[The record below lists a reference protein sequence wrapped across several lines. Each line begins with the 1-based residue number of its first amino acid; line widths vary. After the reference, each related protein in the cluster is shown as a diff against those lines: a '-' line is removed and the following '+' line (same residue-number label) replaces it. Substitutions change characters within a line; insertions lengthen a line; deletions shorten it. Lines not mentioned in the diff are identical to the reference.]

1 MKKLIVIVIVLFIPT
16 VLVIYELKR
25 NTRKQ
30 EVFLNQ
36 IEGKII
42 KILQQN
48 RGGTRYYYNS
58 NNYFIEA
65 DFAINENQ
73 IVNNDSVFKN
83 KNSKELKVYKKNGA
97 TSTYEYFKTFYLNN

>member
-1 MKKLIVIVIVLFIPT
+1 MVVLYIPT
-16 VLVIYELKR
+16 VIVIYELKR

-30 EVFLNQ
+30 EAFSKQ

-48 RGGTRYYYNS
+48 RGGTRYYYDS

-83 KNSKELKVYKKNGA
+83 KNSKELKVYKKNRS
-97 TSTYEYFKTFYLNN
+97 TSTYEYFKTFNLNY